1 MSRPNPT
8 AVDLLE
14 PQAADDTRLT
24 ERLARLVN
32 DVYAVAEAGLWRDG
46 ADRTTT
52 GSIEDTHPHLAPLL
66 ATPCDLA
73 VFERPPGS

>member
-1 MSRPNPT
+1 
-8 AVDLLE
+8 VDLLE

-46 ADRTTT
+46 ADRTTAAEIAGLVRGGRSRSPRAT
-52 GSIEDTHPHLAPLL
+52 ARSPAPSGC
-66 ATPCDLA
+66 ATS
-73 VFERPPGS
+73 RTT